1 MNSRA
6 KGARG
11 EREAAA
17 AWAKATGATARR
29 GQQFAGGTDSP
40 DVVSSMEGIHLEV
53 KRVERGNPYDWM
65 EQASRDAGSK
75 LPLVLHRRSF
85 QPWLVI
91 VRLDDVRRLA
101 QEIANQAEALV
112 PGSVAGAVPSEGV
125 PAADQPDGEPSG
137 VLPLRR
143 GQRARTD
150 RNRRKPAAE

>member
-40 DVVSSMEGIHLEV
+40 DVVSSLEGIHLEV

-65 EQASRDAGSK
+65 EQASRDAGAK

-91 VRLDDVRRLA
+91 LRLDDVRRLA
-101 QEIANQAEALV
+101 QEIAEQAEALV
-112 PGSVAGAVPSEGV
+112 PGEVAGPVSGAGV
-125 PAADQPDGEPSG
+125 PAPDCADGEPPR
-137 VLPLRR
+137 VLPIRR
-143 GQRARTD
+143 GRRARAD
-150 RNRRKPAAE
+150 SNRRDPAAE